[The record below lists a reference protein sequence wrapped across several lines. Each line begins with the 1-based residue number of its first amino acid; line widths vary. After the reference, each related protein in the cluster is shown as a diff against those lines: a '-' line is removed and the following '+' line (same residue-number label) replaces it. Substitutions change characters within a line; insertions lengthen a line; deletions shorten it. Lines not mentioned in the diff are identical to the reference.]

1 MRYHLTPVR
10 KAIIKKSTSK
20 KCWRGYGEKGTLLHC
35 QWECKLIQPLWKTV
49 WRFLKKTK
57 QNKKKHTTRSKTTIV
72 VVQSS
77 SCVWLFATTRT
88 AGLLVPPPS
97 PRVCPSSCSLHQWCC
112 PAISSL
118 DALFSFCLQSF
129 PASSTF
135 PMSRLI
141 TSGDQN
147 TGASASVLPV
157 NLQNWFPLRWTGL
170 ILLSK
175 GLSGV
180 FPSTSVL
187 WHQFF
192 GILPSLW
199 SSSNNHMWPLG
210 RTQPWPYRPLLAE

>member
-1 MRYHLTPVR
+1 MEKREHSCTASGNVNWYSH
-10 KAIIKKSTSK
+10 
-20 KCWRGYGEKGTLLHC
+20 YGKQYGD
-35 QWECKLIQPLWKTV
+35 
-49 WRFLKKTK
+49 FLKKKKK
-57 QNKKKHTTRSKTTIV
+57 QTKKKHTTRSKTTIV

>member
-1 MRYHLTPVR
+1 MLFSHPVMSNSLR
-10 KAIIKKSTSK
+10 PHGLQLASLP
-20 KCWRGYGEKGTLLHC
+20 C
-35 QWECKLIQPLWKTV
+35 PL
-49 WRFLKKTK
+49 
-57 QNKKKHTTRSKTTIV
+57 
-72 VVQSS
+72 
-77 SCVWLFATTRT
+77 
-88 AGLLVPPPS
+88 PS
-97 PRVCPSSCSLHQWCC
+97 PEVCPSSCSLHQWCC

-192 GILPSLW
+192 SILPSLW
-199 SSSNNHMWPLG
+199 SSSNNHTWLLDRPY
-210 RTQPWPYRPLLAE
+210 PWLYRPLLEKQCVYF